1 MKPEKVKGT
10 RDFSPTQVFRR
21 QYIFDTLRGIFQRFG
36 FAPIETPALET
47 LSTLTGQYG
56 DEGDKLLFKI
66 RSNRN
71 MLTTYRDKAEE
82 IAAFMQGVTGKECAF
97 LAHESDKALRYDLT
111 VPFARYVVMNRNEI
125 TLPFKRYQIQPVWR
139 GDNPQHG
146 RYCEF
151 FQCDVDVIGSSSLLY
166 DAELV
171 QIYDQAF
178 HALNI
183 EVVIR
188 LSNRKILEGL
198 AAYCGHPDK
207 FVAITVIIDKLDKI
221 NWDGVKAE
229 LEGAGID
236 EVAYQKIK
244 AVISAQNLDELKVLF
259 AGIDA
264 GMHGVE
270 ELQQVMDLLEGYDF
284 KNRLHL
290 DFSLARGLSYY
301 TGCIFE
307 VVADTSAAGQE
318 AVKMGSIG
326 GGGRYDNLT
335 GKFGWEGISGV
346 GVSFGADRIYDVLEQ
361 LNRFPE
367 NTKQTIKLLFV
378 SMGGNELKYAFRAI
392 QKVRAAGI
400 AADIYP
406 EAAKF
411 KKQME
416 YADRIG
422 VPYIAV
428 VGSSEMESGKL
439 TLKNMK
445 TGEQQSLTVE
455 EVIQQIGL

>member
-1 MKPEKVKGT
+1 MKPERVKGT
-10 RDFSPTQVFRR
+10 RDFAPQQVFRR
-21 QYIFDTLRGIFQRFG
+21 QYIFQTLRSIFQRFG
-36 FAPIETPALET
+36 YSPIETPALEA

-71 MLTTYRDKAEE
+71 ILTTYKDKAAE
-82 IAAFMQGVTGKECAF
+82 ITSVLKAITGHEYSF

-111 VPFARYVVMNRNEI
+111 VPFARFVVMHRNEI
-125 TLPFKRYQIQPVWR
+125 ALPFKRYQIQPVWR

-151 FQCDVDVIGSSSLLY
+151 FQCDVDVVGSNSLLY
-166 DAELV
+166 EAELA

-178 HALNI
+178 AALHI

-198 AAYCGHPDK
+198 ASYAGHPDL
-207 FVAITVIIDKLDKI
+207 FMPITVIIDKLDKI
-221 NWDGVKAE
+221 GWDGVRQE
-229 LEGAGID
+229 LAGIGIND
-236 EVAYQKIK
+236 DSFAKIK
-244 AVISAQNLDELKVLF
+244 SVINAQTLDELRLLF
-259 AGIDA
+259 ADVPVGMQGI
-264 GMHGVE
+264 E
-270 ELQQVMDLLEGYDF
+270 ELSMVMDFLDGYAF
-284 KNRLHL
+284 KNTLKL

-307 VVADTSAAGQE
+307 VVADTQAAGQE

-367 NTKQTIKLLFV
+367 YANTSIKVLFV
-378 SMGGNELKYAFRAI
+378 SMGSKELNYAFKALH
-392 QKVRAAGI
+392 QVRQAGI
-400 AADIYP
+400 DADIYP

-416 YADRIG
+416 YADKIG
-422 VPYIAV
+422 VPYIAI
-428 VGSSEMESGKL
+428 VGSSEMETGIFSI
-439 TLKNMK
+439 KNMK
-445 TGEQQSLTVE
+445 TGEQQQLDMA
-455 EVIQQIGL
+455 GLIALLK